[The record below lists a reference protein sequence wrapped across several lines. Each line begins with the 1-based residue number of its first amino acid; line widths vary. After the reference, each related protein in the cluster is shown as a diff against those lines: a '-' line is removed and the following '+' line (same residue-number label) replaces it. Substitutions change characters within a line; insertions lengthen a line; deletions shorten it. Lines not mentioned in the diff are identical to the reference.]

1 MNILLLISMSVAPS
15 GIGQLLLR
23 RGAMDAQAL
32 TNNVQS
38 WVALF
43 CNGYILDGL
52 LAWGIA
58 TLLWLVILSQSELSF
73 AYLLGSLTYIIVPLM
88 SSWLFD
94 EQLHRLRFVGMI
106 VIFLGVLITLYNR
119 SAEKVS

>member
-43 CNGYILDGL
+43 CNGYILGGL